1 MHEINEH
8 SPLAGETW
16 RDALMQEKRGIP
28 RALTLL
34 WRGVCLCWSR
44 CGGRSLF
51 LRCVA
56 MHERCTVLC
65 LRFER
70 EQGYFLG
77 AMYINYGVTVVLA
90 LLGSFALEYWTRPSL
105 TQQLVL
111 WIGFCTVFPVLFF
124 RHSRGMWL
132 GFDFIFDPD
141 MAEEPQPR
149 KTTRP

>member
-1 MHEINEH
+1 M
-8 SPLAGETW
+8 ADGQRTV
-16 RDALMQEKRGIP
+16 A
-28 RALTLL
+28 RAIRLL
-34 WRGVCLCWSR
+34 VWGLCLRCSR
-44 CGGRSLF
+44 CGARSLF
-51 LRCVA
+51 RTWFA
-56 MHERCTVLC
+56 MHERCTVC
-65 LRFER
+65 GLRFER

-90 LLGSFALEYWTRPSL
+90 LLCSFALEYGTRPSL
-105 TQQLVL
+105 TQQLML